1 MTKPGSSDPRRK
13 PKGVTILAHE
23 RAGRRFR
30 AWIGRGKGVKVHLG
44 LYRTAGEAA
53 LAYNQAAGLIRGAGA
68 PVNEISRAEQ
78 PAAEDVRRITATV
91 RRRLGLDPP
100 PGLPED
106 RPPDGDRL
114 VALFEVAI
122 VEFWRTEVSGA
133 GMGLDAA
140 AARLVEGAE
149 ALFWCHSAGHPTP
162 LEILAALV
170 SRRLDQAFRRSDL
183 TREVLEDDGDDP
195 FFLARWLV
203 FPEVHPGARGFRDEV
218 RHLYGESFRGEP
230 GRTSAGSAP
239 SWAEVLG
246 IAPPFDSEQVRAAY
260 RAGSRSAHPDAGG
273 SPAEFVRLQAAYE
286 EAQGYCAALGL

>member
-1 MTKPGSSDPRRK
+1 MTKAEGGHGRRK

-30 AWIGRGKGVKVHLG
+30 AWIGRGNGVKVHLG

-53 LAYNQAAGLIRGAGA
+53 LYNLAAGLVRGEGA

-78 PAAEDVRRITATV
+78 PLAEDVRRITATV
-91 RRRLGLDPP
+91 RRRLGLDEAPKARD
-100 PGLPED
+100 G
-106 RPPDGDRL
+106 RPPEADRL
-114 VALFEVAI
+114 VALFEVAM
-122 VEFWRTEVSGA
+122 VGFWRGEVASA

-140 AARLVEGAE
+140 ASRLAEGAD
-149 ALFWCHSAGHPTP
+149 ALFWCHSAEHPTA
-162 LEILAALV
+162 LEVLAGLA

-183 TREVLEDDGDDP
+183 TREVMDDDGDDP

-203 FPEVHPGARGFRDEV
+203 FPEVQPGSRGFRDEV
-218 RHLYGESFRGEP
+218 RQLYGESFRGEA

-239 SWAEVLG
+239 SWAEILG

-260 RAGSRSAHPDAGG
+260 RARSRSAHPDAGG
-273 SPAEFVRLQAAYE
+273 SPSEFVRLRSAYE
-286 EAQGYCAALGL
+286 EAQGYCEALGI